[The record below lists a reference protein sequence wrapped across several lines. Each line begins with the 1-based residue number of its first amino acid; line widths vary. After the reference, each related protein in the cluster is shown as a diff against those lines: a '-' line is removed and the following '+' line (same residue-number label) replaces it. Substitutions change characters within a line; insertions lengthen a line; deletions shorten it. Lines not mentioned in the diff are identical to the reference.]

1 MFRLNCNEKL
11 KSIELVEKVKLN
23 EDIVNWVNETRNK
36 LPEDIKIA
44 LDTFFNYETF
54 YGMCLASVITENN
67 PGSIDAFIG
76 IIENMAVESILER
89 FLGSGYGTGNT
100 EPDIELVEKMINDE
114 KYAVEFINSQ
124 VSIPSKYKWDFLQFF
139 LNPDKMKSDLLSLF
153 MWYYNN
159 IFKGESQKLEGL
171 LSKYE
176 KELSDKINRYGDDY
190 LEALT
195 RINYKNG
202 SVAQR
207 IVIAVSYFYETA
219 FLQSSFEEEKI
230 DIYMIGY
237 RYIDLFVEKQHAL
250 LSGVQI
256 FKALAD
262 ETRLNIIKLLS
273 GRPWYGHELA
283 QKLGLS
289 NSTVSHHLSSLT
301 YSGLVKAERDENRLY
316 YSIDVE
322 NVKKVICESIDR
334 MMK

>member
-1 MFRLNCNEKL
+1 
-11 KSIELVEKVKLN
+11 
-23 EDIVNWVNETRNK
+23 
-36 LPEDIKIA
+36 
-44 LDTFFNYETF
+44 
-54 YGMCLASVITENN
+54 
-67 PGSIDAFIG
+67 
-76 IIENMAVESILER
+76 
-89 FLGSGYGTGNT
+89 
-100 EPDIELVEKMINDE
+100 
-114 KYAVEFINSQ
+114 
-124 VSIPSKYKWDFLQFF
+124 
-139 LNPDKMKSDLLSLF
+139 MKSDLLSLF

-195 RINYKNG
+195 RVKYQND
-202 SVAQR
+202 SAAER
-207 IVIAVSYFYETA
+207 IVIAVSYYYETA
-219 FLQSSFEEEKI
+219 FLQSSYEEEKV

-301 YSGLVKAERDENRLY
+301 YTGLVKAERDENRLY